1 MHVQDFRE
9 EEIKCAV
16 WDCEGVKIL
25 SSDEFKFNFI
35 KKNWIV
41 VITLRDSNASF
52 LTLIPKKENPQGLGE
67 YRPISLIGCLYKIL
81 AKSLANRIKKVL
93 GGIID
98 DKAKEYFGWGVGCE

>member
-35 KKNWIV
+35 KKI
-41 VITLRDSNASF
+41 
-52 LTLIPKKENPQGLGE
+52 GL
-67 YRPISLIGCLYKIL
+67 
-81 AKSLANRIKKVL
+81 
-93 GGIID
+93 
-98 DKAKEYFGWGVGCE
+98 